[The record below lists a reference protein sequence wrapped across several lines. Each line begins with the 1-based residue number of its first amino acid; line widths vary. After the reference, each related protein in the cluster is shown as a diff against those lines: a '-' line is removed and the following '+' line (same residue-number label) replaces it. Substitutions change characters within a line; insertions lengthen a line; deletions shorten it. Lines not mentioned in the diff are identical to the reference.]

1 MRLFV
6 VGSLIGTLLFSAMLV
21 ESGGDPF
28 VIAAIGQDS
37 PVVRT
42 LVESELDRPVVVRPG
57 PGHDGSLFLL
67 QARDPFYLDDITAQ
81 TDRPVYRGQRLFY
94 PLLAGLGGSLPL
106 AAIPWV
112 MAMIHVLS
120 FGIGVAATG
129 RLVERQGHS
138 PWWGLAFALNPG
150 VWAGLHIGGAGT
162 LALATGI
169 LGVLY
174 TDQRRFGRAAAA
186 FIASVLTRE
195 VMLLMVAG
203 TAVQEWRR
211 SGRLNAGLVLWPVAA
226 AAVLAGYLRLQIVS
240 NTDAGVA
247 KNLGPPF
254 VGLIEAAPYWVRTPA
269 GLLFALTT
277 ITALVIVV
285 VVAIRTTELLPAAT
299 APFAVLFVIL
309 TAAVANENFDYSR
322 AIAPVYTAAVLV
334 LAHHLPAPVGAG
346 GRAGPVS
353 ESEGRERTLGT
364 WLRPWTPPTHLRR
377 PEAS

>member
-1 MRLFV
+1 VRLFV
-6 VGSLIGTLLFSAMLV
+6 VGSLIGALLFSAMLV

-28 VIAAIGQDS
+28 VIAAVGQDGA
-37 PVVRT
+37 VVRN
-42 LVESELDRPVVVRPG
+42 LVEAELDRPVVVRPG

-67 QARDPFYLDDITAQ
+67 QALDPFYLDDITAQ
-81 TDRPVYRGQRLFY
+81 TDRPVYRGQRLVY

-106 AAIPWV
+106 AAIPWA
-112 MAMIHVLS
+112 MALIHILS

-129 RLVERQGHS
+129 RLVERQGHT

-174 TDQRRFGRAAAA
+174 TDQRRFGRAAAV
-186 FIASVLTRE
+186 FTASVLTRE

-203 TAVQEWRR
+203 TVLQEWRR
-211 SGRLNAGLVLWPVAA
+211 SGRLKVGLVIWPVTAS
-226 AAVLAGYLRLQIVS
+226 AVLALYLRLQIVS
-240 NTDAGVA
+240 STDAGVT

-254 VGLIEAAPYWVRTPA
+254 VGLIEAAPYWARTPA

-277 ITALVIVV
+277 IAAVVIVV

-299 APFAVLFVIL
+299 APFAVLFVAL

-322 AIAPVYTAAVLV
+322 AIAPAYTAAVLV
-334 LAHHLPAPVGAG
+334 IAHHLPAPLGAKHRAGRVAG
-346 GRAGPVS
+346 GRARS
-353 ESEGRERTLGT
+353 LGA
-364 WLRPWTPPTHLRR
+364 WLRPWTQPTRLRG